1 MTSQTRV
8 SEQSLLALK
17 QIAKILYE
25 DEAYVI
31 LNYIISRREQQ
42 FISESDMVD
51 KLNLP
56 FSVVRKNLL
65 MLEKHGILLQSEH
78 KRHYEEND
86 FSNNN
91 NQNYQHTRFQNR
103 RNKSMDWRLNDTFY
117 NNLQA
122 RFNNLK
128 IKLNEKLDQ
137 RKEVNF
143 ICEKC
148 ESIYSIQQGVLN
160 NNKCEK
166 CIDHPKLIEK
176 GGEDVTELKKKCNEL
191 INDLSII
198 FNNNSNNQFAR
209 IGPINSNNRHY
220 NSINNTNN
228 NNFEVKFPDNKNN
241 NDPIVNKLFDPLGDP
256 VVNELLKNVKKD
268 KKKYEDFCNFIEY
281 FNAHK

>member
-91 NQNYQHTRFQNR
+91 NQNYQHTRFQHR

-128 IKLNEKLDQ
+128 VKINEKLNQ
-137 RKEVNF
+137 RKEVVF
-143 ICEKC
+143 ECEKC
-148 ESIYSIQQGVLN
+148 GHKYSVQQVGFCN
-160 NNKCEK
+160 NECEI

-191 INDLSII
+191 IKDLSQYFDNSINQFVI
-198 FNNNSNNQFAR
+198 SATINSDNKYLYNSNN
-209 IGPINSNNRHY
+209 
-220 NSINNTNN
+220 TVN
-228 NNFEVKFPDNKNN
+228 NNFDVNFPVENN
-241 NDPIVNKLFDPLGDP
+241 NIDPLGDP
-256 VVNELLKNVKKD
+256 IVNDMLKDVKINE
-268 KKKYEDFCNFIEY
+268 KKYKDFCDFVEY
-281 FNAHK
+281 FNKHKY

>member
-25 DEAYVI
+25 DETYVI

-42 FISESDMVD
+42 LISESDMVN

-78 KRHYEEND
+78 KKHYEEND

-91 NQNYQHTRFQNR
+91 NQNYQHTRFQPR
-103 RNKSMDWRLNDTFY
+103 KNKSMDWQLNNTFY

-128 IKLNEKLDQ
+128 VKINEKLNQ
-137 RKEVNF
+137 RKEVVF
-143 ICEKC
+143 ECEKC
-148 ESIYSIQQGVLN
+148 GHKYSVQQVGFCN
-160 NNKCEK
+160 NECEI

-198 FNNNSNNQFAR
+198 FNNNSNNQFVR
-209 IGPINSNNRHY
+209 IGPNNSNNRDY
-220 NSINNTNN
+220 SNININNT
-228 NNFEVKFPDNKNN
+228 NFEVKFPDNDNN
-241 NDPIVNKLFDPLGDP
+241 NNDPLGDP
-256 VVNELLKNVKKD
+256 IVNELLKNIKKNE
-268 KKKYEDFCNFIEY
+268 KKYKDFCDFVEY
-281 FNAHK
+281 YNTHK